1 MDITRP
7 DLAKRRRR
15 KRWLLL
21 LTTAAVVALISL
33 VLSRLKPAA
42 PAVERASIVIGA
54 IKRGPMLRE
63 VRGTGTLVP
72 EDIRWIPA
80 TSAGRI
86 EQIRVLPGAAVQAD
100 TVLVELSNPELVKEA
115 SDAQWQLT
123 AQEAQFEKTEV
134 QLESERLTQEA
145 TVARIKTD
153 YEQAKLEAEADEGL
167 AKEGLMAVLSAK
179 GSRTRADNLA
189 ASYALEQQRVTIGAK
204 EVEAQLKAQTA
215 ELEKTRAQ
223 LELKRR
229 QVEALKVRAG
239 VAGVLQRLGD
249 KEPLQLGQQLGVGA
263 SVGRV
268 ANPTRLK
275 AEIKIAETQAKDIQL
290 DQTASIDT
298 RNGMIPGHVVRIDP
312 AVQGN
317 TVTVDVALDGPLP
330 KGARPDL
337 TVEGTITLEHLEDVL
352 YVERP
357 VNCQPESKTSLFKIV
372 EGGRG
377 AVRVPVVLG
386 RSSVTTIEVKEGL
399 QLDDQVILSDMSQWD
414 THDRIRLH

>member
-1 MDITRP
+1 MDIARP
-7 DLAKRRRR
+7 DLARKRRRNR
-15 KRWLLL
+15 LWLL
-21 LTTAAVVALISL
+21 LTTATIVALISFL
-33 VLSRLKPAA
+33 ISRLKPAA
-42 PAVERASIVIGA
+42 PAVEKAAIVTGTV
-54 IKRGPMLRE
+54 KRGPMLRE

-100 TVLVELSNPELVKEA
+100 TVLVELSNPELVKET

-123 AQEAQFEKTEV
+123 AQEAQFEKTQV

-204 EVEAQLKAQTA
+204 EVRAQLKAQTA
-215 ELEKTRAQ
+215 ELEKTQAKWQ
-223 LELKRR
+223 LNRR
-229 QVEALKVRAG
+229 PVEALMVG
-239 VAGVLQRLGD
+239 GGGGGEWQRLGD
-249 KEPLQLGQQLGVGA
+249 KDPLQLGQQLGVGA

-290 DQTASIDT
+290 GQTASIDT
-298 RNGMIPGHVVRIDP
+298 HNGMIAGRVVRIDP

-317 TVTVDVALDGPLP
+317 TVTVDVALEGPLP

-337 TVEGTITLEHLEDVL
+337 TVTGTITLEHLEDVL
-352 YVERP
+352 YVGRP
-357 VNCQPESKTSLFKIV
+357 VNCQPESKTSLFKLV
-372 EGGRG
+372 EGGKG
-377 AVRVPVVLG
+377 AARVPVVLG

-414 THDRIRLH
+414 AHDQIRLR